1 MPAVIEA
8 LARFAAELL
17 SRAVE
22 AEKARTLLE
31 ERLAIR
37 QARVRADK
45 AAREKFGL

>member
-1 MPAVIEA
+1 MIEA

-45 AAREKFGL
+45 AAREKFGF